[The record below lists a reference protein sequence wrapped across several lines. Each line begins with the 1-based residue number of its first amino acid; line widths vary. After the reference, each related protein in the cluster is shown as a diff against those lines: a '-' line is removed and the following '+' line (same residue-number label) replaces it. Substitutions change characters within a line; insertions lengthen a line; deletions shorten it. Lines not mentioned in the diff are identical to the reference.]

1 MTISVIIPVFHE
13 EVLINEAIDRLEG
26 TAPGDAVEVI
36 VVDGSRD
43 GETVKAMSS
52 SRAKGIISGKGRGKQ
67 MNAGAAAAC
76 GDVVL
81 FLHVDTEL
89 PEKAFE
95 EISRAM
101 KKGRFVGGAFDLGIG
116 DRGIAFRIIER
127 VASLRSRLTR
137 IPYGDQ
143 AIFLRRDYF
152 LSIGGYREL
161 PLMEDVDLMR
171 RVKKTGRRIRFV
183 DRKVKTSARRWKK
196 EGVAICTIRNWT
208 IMLLYLLGVSPVRL
222 AKWYA

>member
-13 EVLINEAIDRLEG
+13 EALINEAVDRLEG
-26 TAPGDAVEVI
+26 MAPGDTVEVI
-36 VVDGSRD
+36 VVDGD
-43 GETVKAMSS
+43 TEGETLKAMSS
-52 SRAKGIISGKGRGKQ
+52 STAKGIISGKGRGKQ
-67 MNAGAAAAC
+67 MNAGAAAAS

-101 KKGRFVGGAFDLGIG
+101 GTGRFVGGAFDLGIG
-116 DRGIAFRIIER
+116 DRGVAFRIIER

-143 AIFLRRDYF
+143 ALFFRRDYF
-152 LSIGGYREL
+152 LWIDGYREL
-161 PLMEDVDLMR
+161 PMMEDVDLMR
-171 RVKKTGRRIRFV
+171 RVKKTGGRICFI
-183 DRKVKTSARRWKK
+183 DKKVKTSARRWKK
-196 EGVAICTIRNWT
+196 EGIATCTIRNWT

-222 AKWYA
+222 AKWYP